1 MKVGRRETVRRGLRS
16 LRATVALSQM
26 AVAERVGIP
35 EKRYWRIEN
44 GYDDP
49 SESEIVALAKV
60 LKVDT
65 DSLPFPQDEARA
77 S

>member
-26 AVAERVGIP
+26 AVAERLGIP

-60 LKVDT
+60 LKVDA

>member
-1 MKVGRRETVRRGLRS
+1 MHVGKRELVRRGLKA
-16 LRATVALSQM
+16 LRATVGLSQL
-26 AVAERVGIP
+26 AVAERMGIP

-49 SESEIVALAKV
+49 SDAERARLAKT
-60 LKVDT
+60 LKVDE
-65 DSLPFPQDEARA
+65 SALPWQQEAKA